1 MTEVVMMTVT
11 VALLA
16 AFILSLL
23 IKWEVVEWLQVHGS
37 DLISK
42 MANCDFCLSFW
53 ICVAVSAVMMLLT
66 GAWWLVA
73 VPVMATPITRRLL

>member
-1 MTEVVMMTVT
+1 MMTVT